1 MNTSQLRHL
10 ISKIFKILALKEDD
24 NDNLVD
30 YIDSV
35 SIQLEGAKIT
45 SKFLNDY
52 DRKYYEVTN
61 TINYL
66 KTHDFTVK
74 QCKREVFKCISILD
88 SIIKSEEDKANGRLD

>member
-10 ISKIFKILALKEDD
+10 ISKIFKILPLKEDD

-52 DRKYYEVTN
+52 KN
-61 TINYL
+61 
-66 KTHDFTVK
+66 
-74 QCKREVFKCISILD
+74 S
-88 SIIKSEEDKANGRLD
+88 